1 MTSEECQRSLTLE
14 ECHGTLTFMRIGNST
29 ALGGAIYQ
37 RRTDL
42 SLTQADVA
50 HQAGVSRQWLIATE
64 RGKDTAEIGRV
75 LAVIRVLGLQLELTP
90 SAGSDLDVII
100 DG

>member
-1 MTSEECQRSLTLE
+1 MK
-14 ECHGTLTFMRIGNST
+14 IGNST

-42 SLTQADVA
+42 GLTQADLA
-50 HQAGVSRQWLIATE
+50 RRANVSRQWLVAVE

-90 SAGSDLDVII
+90 ATGSDLELIV

>member
-1 MTSEECQRSLTLE
+1 
-14 ECHGTLTFMRIGNST
+14 MRIGNST

-42 SLTQADVA
+42 HLTQADLA
-50 HQAGVSRQWLIATE
+50 HRAGVSRQWLVAAE

-90 SAGSDLDVII
+90 ANGHDIDVII

>member
-1 MTSEECQRSLTLE
+1 MK
-14 ECHGTLTFMRIGNST
+14 IGNSS

-42 SLTQADVA
+42 DLTQADVA
-50 HQAGVSRQWLIATE
+50 HRAGVSRQWIIATE
-64 RGKDTAEIGRV
+64 QGKDTAEIGRV

-90 SAGSDLDVII
+90 ATGSDLDVIV

>member
-1 MTSEECQRSLTLE
+1 MK
-14 ECHGTLTFMRIGNST
+14 IANST

-42 SLTQADVA
+42 GLTQAELA
-50 HQAGVSRQWLIATE
+50 QRANVSRQWLVAVE
-64 RGKDTAEIGRV
+64 RGKNTAEVGRV
-75 LAVIRVLGLQLELTP
+75 LAVIRVLGLQLALTP
-90 SAGSDLDVII
+90 TTSNDLDVIV

>member
-1 MTSEECQRSLTLE
+1 MK
-14 ECHGTLTFMRIGNST
+14 IGNST

-42 SLTQADVA
+42 GLTQADVA
-50 HQAGVSRQWLIATE
+50 RRANVSRQWLVAVE
-64 RGKDTAEIGRV
+64 HGKDTSEVGRL

-90 SAGSDLDVII
+90 MTGGDLDMIV

>member
-1 MTSEECQRSLTLE
+1 MWVS
-14 ECHGTLTFMRIGNST
+14 NST
-29 ALGGAIYQ
+29 ALAGAIYQ

-42 SLTQADVA
+42 GLTQAELA
-50 HQAGVSRQWLIATE
+50 RRANVSRQWLVAVE
-64 RGKDTAEIGRV
+64 GGKDTAEVGRV

-90 SAGSDLDVII
+90 ATGRDLDAIV